1 MTNSPGYAYVRI
13 EEKAINLTTAQAIKS
28 VEVCQSLSNMLR
40 DIYLFRFDPLTGNIY
55 ILASE
60 SIEIVINQNG
70 EMKFV

>member
-1 MTNSPGYAYVRI
+1 M
-13 EEKAINLTTAQAIKS
+13 NLTTAQAFKS

-40 DIYLFRFDPLTGNIY
+40 DIHLFRFDHLTGNIY

-70 EMKFV
+70 EMNFV